1 MPKKSLLTAIHSTRQ
16 SIVKIGYHFSF
27 FCRSGKLRLS
37 TTTKNEKRQTTTHNM
52 NLQQIK
58 QRFGIIGNSATLN
71 HALKTAVQVAPTD
84 LSVLIAGAS
93 GVGKESFSKII
104 HSLSTRKHQKFIA
117 INCGALPEST
127 LYSELFGHTKNA
139 FTGATTERKGYF
151 ETVNNGTIFLDEI
164 GEMPPRLQQF
174 LLRVLEQGEFVKM
187 GSNVVEKTNVRI
199 ITATNVNLMDS
210 VRKGQFRE
218 DLYYRLNTVP
228 IKVPLL
234 KERPDDIH
242 LLFRKFAS
250 DFAER
255 YKTSPVRLDERA
267 QMLLENYGWPGN
279 IRELKNIAEQISVLS
294 EDKNIT
300 AEKLLEFIPNA
311 LQRNLPAVSHL
322 DKSSSSTGGFYE
334 REILFKFLYEM
345 KKDLNDVKT
354 LISELAR
361 TNNLQM
367 PTGAAKTTSSSLT
380 TVPSFQAQ
388 HQSEFEQNDFN
399 PSFEEEE
406 DTSTPFVLNNKLPNN
421 NNSNSNGKY
430 SDVEEI
436 EESLSIEDME
446 QELIKKALTKHRGR
460 RKEAAKELGIS
471 ERTLYRKIRQY
482 EIEA

>member
-1 MPKKSLLTAIHSTRQ
+1 
-16 SIVKIGYHFSF
+16 
-27 FCRSGKLRLS
+27 
-37 TTTKNEKRQTTTHNM
+37 M
-52 NLQQIK
+52 NLQTIK

-71 HALKTAVQVAPTD
+71 HALKIATQVAPTD
-84 LSVLIAGAS
+84 LSVLIEGAS

-104 HSLSTRKHQKFIA
+104 HSLSSRKHQKFIA

-151 ETVNNGTIFLDEI
+151 ETVNGGTIFLDEI
-164 GEMPPRLQQF
+164 GEMPPKLQQF

-187 GSNVVEKTNVRI
+187 GSNKVEVTDVRVI
-199 ITATNVNLMDS
+199 AATNVKLLEN
-210 VRKGQFRE
+210 VQQGKFRE

-234 KERPDDIH
+234 KDRSDDIH
-242 LLFRKFAS
+242 ILFRKFAA

-267 QMLLENYGWPGN
+267 QLLLENYTWPGN
-279 IRELKNIAEQISVLS
+279 IRELKNIALQISALS
-294 EDKNIT
+294 ESKSIT
-300 AEKLLEFIPNA
+300 AEALLEYIPKA
-311 LQRNLPAVSHL
+311 LDRNLPALSNQFGGGF
-322 DKSSSSTGGFYE
+322 DNAGGSGFYE

-345 KKDLNDVKT
+345 KKDLADLKT
-354 LISELAR
+354 WVAEIAQ

-367 PTGAAKTTSSSLT
+367 PNGKTTSGLT
-380 TVPSFQAQ
+380 PVSSFQAQ
-388 HQSEFEQNDFN
+388 AKASFNNSDYENDDYDN
-399 PSFEEEE
+399 
-406 DTSTPFVLNNKLPNN
+406 TNN
-421 NNSNSNGKY
+421 NNNNKQTPIVINTERSSNNKY

-446 QELIKKALTKHRGR
+446 QELIKKALTKHRGK

>member
-1 MPKKSLLTAIHSTRQ
+1 
-16 SIVKIGYHFSF
+16 
-27 FCRSGKLRLS
+27 
-37 TTTKNEKRQTTTHNM
+37 M
-52 NLQQIK
+52 NLQTIK

-71 HALKTAVQVAPTD
+71 HALKIAMQVAPTD
-84 LSVLIAGAS
+84 LSVLIEGAS

-104 HSLSTRKHQKFIA
+104 HNLSSRKHQKFIA

-151 ETVNNGTIFLDEI
+151 ETVNGGTIFLDEI
-164 GEMPPRLQQF
+164 GEMPPKLQQF

-187 GSNVVEKTNVRI
+187 GSNKVETTDVRVI
-199 ITATNVNLMDS
+199 AATNVKLLEN
-210 VRKGQFRE
+210 VQQGKFRE

-228 IKVPLL
+228 IKVPPL
-234 KERPDDIH
+234 KDRSEDIH
-242 LLFRKFAS
+242 ILFRKFAA

-267 QMLLENYGWPGN
+267 QLLLENYTWPGN
-279 IRELKNIAEQISVLS
+279 IRELKNIALQISALS
-294 EDKNIT
+294 ENKSIT
-300 AEKLLEFIPNA
+300 AEALLEFIPKA
-311 LQRNLPAVSHL
+311 LDRNLPALSNQFGGGF
-322 DKSSSSTGGFYE
+322 DNAGGSGFYE

-345 KKDLNDVKT
+345 KKDLADLKT
-354 LISELAR
+354 WVAEIAQ

-367 PTGAAKTTSSSLT
+367 PNGKTTSSLT
-380 TVPSFQAQ
+380 PVSSFQAQ
-388 HQSEFEQNDFN
+388 ATASFSNSDYENDN
-399 PSFEEEE
+399 Y
-406 DTSTPFVLNNKLPNN
+406 DDNNSSNN
-421 NNSNSNGKY
+421 NNKQTPIIINTERSISNKY

-446 QELIKKALTKHRGR
+446 QELIKKALIKHRGK

>member
-1 MPKKSLLTAIHSTRQ
+1 
-16 SIVKIGYHFSF
+16 
-27 FCRSGKLRLS
+27 
-37 TTTKNEKRQTTTHNM
+37 
-52 NLQQIK
+52 
-58 QRFGIIGNSATLN
+58 
-71 HALKTAVQVAPTD
+71 
-84 LSVLIAGAS
+84 LSVLIEGAS

-104 HSLSTRKHQKFIA
+104 HSLSSRKHQKFIA

-151 ETVNNGTIFLDEI
+151 ETVNGGTIFLDEI
-164 GEMPPRLQQF
+164 GEMPPKLQQF

-187 GSNVVEKTNVRI
+187 GSNKVEVTDVRVI
-199 ITATNVNLMDS
+199 AATNVKLLEN
-210 VRKGQFRE
+210 VQQGKFRE

-234 KERPDDIH
+234 KDRSDDIH
-242 LLFRKFAS
+242 ILFRKFAA

-267 QMLLENYGWPGN
+267 QLLLENYTWPGN
-279 IRELKNIAEQISVLS
+279 IRELKNIALQISALS
-294 EDKNIT
+294 ESKSIT
-300 AEKLLEFIPNA
+300 AEALLEYIPKA
-311 LQRNLPAVSHL
+311 LDRNLPALSNQFGGGF
-322 DKSSSSTGGFYE
+322 DNAGGSGFYE

-345 KKDLNDVKT
+345 KKDLADLKT
-354 LISELAR
+354 WVAEIAQ

-367 PTGAAKTTSSSLT
+367 PNGKTTSGLT
-380 TVPSFQAQ
+380 PVSSFQAQ
-388 HQSEFEQNDFN
+388 ATASFN
-399 PSFEEEE
+399 NSDYE
-406 DTSTPFVLNNKLPNN
+406 DDNYDDNN
-421 NNSNSNGKY
+421 NNKQTPIIINTERSINNKY

-446 QELIKKALTKHRGR
+446 QELIKKALTKHRGK

>member
-1 MPKKSLLTAIHSTRQ
+1 
-16 SIVKIGYHFSF
+16 
-27 FCRSGKLRLS
+27 
-37 TTTKNEKRQTTTHNM
+37 M
-52 NLQQIK
+52 NLQTIK

-71 HALKTAVQVAPTD
+71 HALKIAIQVAPTD
-84 LSVLIAGAS
+84 LSVLIEGAS

-104 HSLSTRKHQKFIA
+104 HSLSSRKHQKFIA

-151 ETVNNGTIFLDEI
+151 ETVNGGTIFLDEI
-164 GEMPPRLQQF
+164 GEMPPKLQQF

-187 GSNVVEKTNVRI
+187 GSNKVETTDVRVI
-199 ITATNVNLMDS
+199 AATNVKLLEN
-210 VRKGQFRE
+210 VQQGKFRE

-228 IKVPLL
+228 IKVPPL
-234 KERPDDIH
+234 KDRTEDVHI
-242 LLFRKFAS
+242 LFRKFAS

-255 YKTSPVRLDERA
+255 YKTSPVRLDEKA
-267 QMLLENYGWPGN
+267 QLLLENYTWPGN
-279 IRELKNIAEQISVLS
+279 IRELKNIALQVSALS
-294 EDKNIT
+294 ENKTIT
-300 AEKLLEFIPNA
+300 ANELLQFIPKA
-311 LQRNLPAVSHL
+311 LERNLPALSNQFGGGF
-322 DKSSSSTGGFYE
+322 DNAGGSSFYE

-345 KKDLNDVKT
+345 KKDLADLKT
-354 LISELAR
+354 LIAEIAQ

-367 PTGAAKTTSSSLT
+367 PNGKTASGLT
-380 TVPSFQAQ
+380 PVPSFQAQ
-388 HQSEFEQNDFN
+388 ATA
-399 PSFEEEE
+399 SF
-406 DTSTPFVLNNKLPNN
+406 
-421 NNSNSNGKY
+421 NNSDYEDDNYDDNENKHTPIVINSERSITNKY

-446 QELIKKALTKHRGR
+446 QELIKKALTKHRGK

>member
-1 MPKKSLLTAIHSTRQ
+1 
-16 SIVKIGYHFSF
+16 
-27 FCRSGKLRLS
+27 
-37 TTTKNEKRQTTTHNM
+37 M
-52 NLQQIK
+52 NLQAIK
-58 QRFGIIGNSATLN
+58 QRFGIIGNSAALN
-71 HALKTAVQVAPTD
+71 HALKIAIQVAPTD
-84 LSVLIAGAS
+84 LSVLIEGAS

-104 HSLSTRKHQKFIA
+104 HSMSSRKHQKFIA

-151 ETVNNGTIFLDEI
+151 ETVNGGTIFLDEI
-164 GEMPPRLQQF
+164 GEMPMKLQQF

-187 GSNVVEKTNVRI
+187 GSNKVETTDVRI
-199 ITATNVNLMDS
+199 IAATNIKLIENVQQG
-210 VRKGQFRE
+210 KFRE

-234 KERPDDIH
+234 KDRAEDIH
-242 LLFRKFAS
+242 ILFRKFAA

-267 QMLLENYGWPGN
+267 QLLLENYNWPGN
-279 IRELKNIAEQISVLS
+279 IRELKNIALQVSALS
-294 EDKNIT
+294 ENKSIT
-300 AEKLLEFIPNA
+300 ADELLKFIPKA
-311 LQRNLPAVSHL
+311 LDRNLPALSNQFGGGF
-322 DKSSSSTGGFYE
+322 DNAGGSSFYE

-345 KKDLNDVKT
+345 KKDLADLKT
-354 LISELAR
+354 LIAEIAQ

-367 PTGAAKTTSSSLT
+367 PNGSTSSNLT
-380 TVPSFQAQ
+380 PVTSFQAQ
-388 HQSEFEQNDFN
+388 ATASFND
-399 PSFEEEE
+399 SDYE
-406 DTSTPFVLNNKLPNN
+406 DDDYDDNNS
-421 NNSNSNGKY
+421 SNSNKPIIINTDRSNSNKY

-446 QELIKKALTKHRGR
+446 QELIKKALIKHRGK